1 MNIGPKL
8 AEKIITPNNSSYND
22 YLNNPINQNLQ
33 FKDINCEEVIKIID
47 NLKSKT
53 SCGHD
58 GISNKVL
65 KQIKH
70 DVAEP
75 IALII
80 NQSILQGLFPDK

>member
-8 AEKIITPNNSSYND
+8 AEKIVTPNNSSYND

-47 NLKSKT
+47 DLKSKT
-53 SCGHD
+53 SCGHN

-80 NQSILQGLFPDK
+80 FNKFYKDCFRTN